1 MAASRLGRW
10 FRWSPFLVRRLGVE
24 DEAWLSVVRLGDLAL
39 AGIPGDLSG
48 EIAVNLK
55 ARARER
61 GVELW
66 VTSFD
71 GAYVGYISPD
81 HYYETASRE
90 GLEGYEMYTM
100 SWGGP
105 QQEELLSRLVG
116 AALDAFEVETAGES
130 RAAVSPDPTS
140 G

>member
-71 GAYVGYISPD
+71 GAYVGHISPD

-116 AALDAFEVETAGES
+116 TAGDLVP
-130 RAAVSPDPTS
+130 R
-140 G
+140 